1 MAPNWLVRSHILYPM
16 MSGVKGTIMAAK
28 MAMEIGWSINLSGGY
43 HHASSSR
50 GMGYCIY
57 PDISL
62 AVYWTREFYDVQRI
76 MIIDL
81 DAHQGNGY
89 ERDFMY
95 DANVFTC
102 DMYNADIFPGDAY
115 AMQGIDQ

>member
-1 MAPNWLVRSHILYPM
+1 MV
-16 MSGVKGTIMAAK
+16 
-28 MAMEIGWSINLSGGY
+28 
-43 HHASSSR
+43 
-50 GMGYCIY
+50 
-57 PDISL
+57 
-62 AVYWTREFYDVQRI
+62 
-76 MIIDL
+76 IDL

-115 AMQGIDQ
+115 AMQGIDQQLFVTEEDNDESYLNKMRAIKISLE